1 MTDEQ
6 TATPASAPSP
16 QTTTVDTPAATS
28 SAAPVT
34 TEPSSV
40 VANESDPDFY
50 SGFSKDIEDILGE
63 PKAPAAPAPDPALAA
78 PKASEAP
85 VAQPVAP
92 VPPPVP
98 AAPQAQAPASEAAT
112 PQPQPQ
118 RAEGIDGV
126 LGEIKGQEAQLLE
139 QISASFALSPEDVSA
154 LELDAVGH
162 TPKLLAKTYLRS
174 VETSLQYMKT
184 LIPSMVERRIS
195 QMKQEM
201 EVENAFFSKFPA
213 IQKDAHGKDVVA
225 FASAFRAANPNIT
238 RDELFARVGAA
249 VMAQYNLTAAAKPPA
264 PAPLTATQRM
274 LNGTQV
280 ASAPGFAP
288 ASSGVVTHQQPV
300 QSSPWDGIGQEF
312 E

>member
-6 TATPASAPSP
+6 TTTPASAPSP
-16 QTTTVDTPAATS
+16 QTTTVDTGATS
-28 SAAPVT
+28 SAAPTT

-40 VANESDPDFY
+40 TGNEKEPDFF
-50 SGFSKDIEDILGE
+50 SGFSQDIDEILGE
-63 PKAPAAPAPDPALAA
+63 PKAPAAPVADPALAA

-85 VAQPVAP
+85 VAPPVVAP
-92 VPPPVP
+92 VPPPVV

-139 QISASFALSPEDVSA
+139 QISTSFALSPEDVSA
-154 LELDAVGH
+154 LELDAVEH

-195 QMKQEM
+195 QMRQEM
-201 EVENAFFSKFPA
+201 EVESAFFSKFPS

-225 FASAFRAANPNIT
+225 FATAFRSANPGIT

-249 VMAQYNLTAAAKPPA
+249 VMAQYSLTAAAKPPA

-274 LNGTQV
+274 LNGTQI

-300 QSSPWDGIGQEF
+300 QGSPWDGIGQEF